1 MKLPLKR
8 FRHAIG
14 GVVISL
20 VQFFLTTAPL
30 SLSRFITDILFYI
43 TYPITY
49 IPSVRKQLLSNI
61 RTAFGDEMSN
71 DEMNRIVK
79 NFIKGLFRMSVDT
92 FHYGWPKNH
101 HKLKEFVT
109 ISGREHI
116 EEALKD
122 GKGIIGLGAHMV
134 DFIILSIRL
143 AQSDLPFIVPT
154 KAPRNELIRN
164 KYLEWWALCGL
175 KFIDVDNREKARKE
189 ILDSLKNNMIVYL
202 IADERKKRDGIPVPF
217 FGKPALTAKGPAI
230 LSLTTG
236 APIVPIY
243 INHSDGY
250 VIDILPKIEFKP
262 SGDEEKDIFD
272 LTVKVNKSI
281 EDYIRKY
288 PDQWIWLTPRW
299 KM

>member
-20 VQFFLTTAPL
+20 VQSFFTTAPIFL
-30 SLSRFITDILFYI
+30 IHFITDILFYI
-43 TYPITY
+43 IYPFSY
-49 IPSVRKQLLSNI
+49 IPSVRNQLLGNI
-61 RTAFGDEMSN
+61 RTAFGDEMSKS
-71 DEMNRIVK
+71 DMNRIAK
-79 NFIKGLFRMSVDT
+79 NCIKSLFRMSGNI

-101 HKLKEFVT
+101 DKLRELVK
-109 ISGREHI
+109 ISGIEHI
-116 EEALKD
+116 EEALKE
-122 GKGIIGLGAHMV
+122 GKGIIGLGSHMV
-134 DFIILSIRL
+134 DFIMLTLRL

-154 KAPRNELIRN
+154 KAPRNELLRN
-164 KYLEWWALCGL
+164 KYLEWWAVGNV
-175 KFIDVDNREKARKE
+175 KYIDVDNREKARKE
-189 ILDSLKNNMIVYL
+189 MLNSLRDNMIVYL
-202 IADERKKRDGIPVPF
+202 IADERKKRDGISVPF

-243 INHSDGY
+243 INHSNGY
-250 VIDILPKIEFKP
+250 TIEILPKIEFNP
-262 SGDEEKDIFD
+262 SGDQQKDVLD
-272 LTVKVNKSI
+272 LTIKLNKSI

-288 PDQWIWLTPRW
+288 PDQWIWLNPRW